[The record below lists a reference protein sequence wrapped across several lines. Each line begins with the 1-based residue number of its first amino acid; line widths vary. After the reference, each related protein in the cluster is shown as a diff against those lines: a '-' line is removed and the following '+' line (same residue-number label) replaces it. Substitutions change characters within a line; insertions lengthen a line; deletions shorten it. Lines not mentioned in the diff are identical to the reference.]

1 VKLLKFTAFLFF
13 EVKMNLEQC
22 RKVIDAV
29 DTEILALLNRRA
41 ELSRKIG
48 TLKSGAGLPIVDT
61 DREDEVLRR
70 IARENAGQI
79 RDEVAIR
86 IYDEIL
92 CESRRI
98 QFAIVAE
105 IASNR
110 EARK

>member
-1 VKLLKFTAFLFF
+1 LFF

-41 ELSRKIG
+41 DLSRKIG
-48 TLKSGAGLPIVDT
+48 TLKAGAGLPIVDP
-61 DREDEVLRR
+61 DREDEVLRG
-70 IARENAGQI
+70 ISRENARQI

-98 QFAIVAE
+98 QFAIAAE
-105 IASNR
+105 IASNGG
-110 EARK
+110 ARK

>member
-1 VKLLKFTAFLFF
+1 
-13 EVKMNLEQC
+13 MNLEQC

-41 ELSRKIG
+41 DLSRKIG
-48 TLKSGAGLPIVDT
+48 TLKAGAGLPIVDP

-70 IARENAGQI
+70 ISRENAGQI

-92 CESRRI
+92 YESRRI
-98 QFAIVAE
+98 QFAIAAE
-105 IASNR
+105 IASNDG
-110 EARK
+110 ARK

>member
-1 VKLLKFTAFLFF
+1 
-13 EVKMNLEQC
+13 MNLEQC

-41 ELSRKIG
+41 DLARKIG
-48 TLKSGAGLPIVDT
+48 TLKACAGLPIVDAE
-61 DREDEVLRR
+61 REDEVLRR

-79 RDEVAIR
+79 SDESVIR

-98 QFAIVAE
+98 QFAIAAE
-105 IASNR
+105 LASNG

>member
-1 VKLLKFTAFLFF
+1 
-13 EVKMNLEQC
+13 MNLEQC
-22 RKVIDAV
+22 RKVMDAV

-41 ELSRKIG
+41 DLSRKIG
-48 TLKSGAGLPIVDT
+48 MLKAGAGLPIVDA

-79 RDEVAIR
+79 SDETAIR

-98 QFAIVAE
+98 QFAIAAE
-105 IASNR
+105 VASNGG
-110 EARK
+110 ARK